1 MICSKCSGKLLYL
14 ILLDYLCSMN
24 IKTITI
30 AAVLFVSACSPKS
43 EMDNY
48 IDSLM
53 SKMTVEEK
61 IGQINLHSAPGFIS
75 AERVTEEDDNTKLL
89 RQGLLGG
96 IYGSGNPE
104 LLRQCQ
110 EIALSAGAGIPLIF
124 GMDVIHGHETVFPV
138 PLALST
144 SWNPDL
150 VERMARISAKE
161 AAATG
166 INWVFSPMVDICRD
180 ARWGRIVEGGGEDP
194 YLGGVLA
201 KAYVQGYQGYD
212 DQYDTDEVLACVK
225 HYALY
230 GGALAGR
237 DYNSVFLSRQEAM
250 NGYMAPY
257 KAAAEAG
264 AASYMSAFNEFEG
277 IPASMN
283 RWLMQDVL
291 RDSWGFDGFIVS
303 DATAIA
309 EEVNHGIGDLQE
321 VSALSLKAGLDMDMN
336 SDGYISTLKKSLE
349 EGRIT
354 EADIDRACR
363 RILEAKYKLGLFE
376 DPFRY
381 LSNERYASEVYSE
394 GNRAASREIAREC
407 QVLLK
412 NNGVLP
418 LSPEAKVAVVGPLA
432 KDAQAMTGTWAL
444 SSHMNESVTLWEGI
458 SEVADASYAEG
469 SWIFKDSHMEENVRY
484 GLYKAFIPGFQVP
497 PVHTVSQQALIADAV
512 SKARRADV
520 VVACVG
526 EVPNL
531 NGEGASRSDISLPDA
546 QVELLHALKET
557 GKPVVMV
564 LVTGRPLTLVWEDEA
579 LDAILNVWSPGTE
592 GGHAVADILF
602 GKANPSA
609 KLTTTF
615 PRSVGQLPLY
625 YNHKNTGRP
634 HPDTADYKKFVSCY
648 IDEINAPLYPFGY
661 GISYTTFAYSDLRLS
676 ASEMPV
682 SGSVTAS
689 VTVTNT
695 GERAGEEIVQLYIH
709 DIYATSTRPVKELKG
724 FRKIHLE
731 PGESAQVDFAL
742 TKEELSYY
750 NHNLEWVCE
759 PGDFEIMIGPNS
771 RDTEGKNLR
780 VTDHMTKPGKNM

>member
-1 MICSKCSGKLLYL
+1 
-14 ILLDYLCSMN
+14 MN

-381 LSNERYASEVYSE
+381 FSNERYASEVYSE

-418 LSPEAKVAVVGPLA
+418 LSPESKVAVVGPLA

-546 QVELLHALKET
+546 QVELLRALKET

-579 LDAILNVWSPGTE
+579 MDAILNVWSPGTE
-592 GGHAVADILF
+592 GGRAVADILF

-661 GISYTTFAYSDLRLS
+661 GLSYTTFAYSDLRLS

-780 VTDHMTKPGKNM
+780 VTDHMTKPGMNM